1 MTGYRYVICAV
12 IGILFI
18 IIGIII
24 LFYFWD
30 LERQYVITFREP
42 PIEVNLTDENPIF
55 IREIG
60 LLGQNDEVYVKY
72 NFSRGGV
79 IIGLIGKEQWEALVK
94 EGQEKNITKLI
105 SYSNDTKTIPPQITT
120 EETKDPETSKVITI
134 TRELPVSDPQTLIP
148 KGRAIIQ
155 IEILYASK
163 TISGNIS
170 GYIEYEIRSYPNKG
184 KYWFCITLG
193 VIILGA
199 GLSFTLFAFSKMEE

>member
-1 MTGYRYVICAV
+1 M
-12 IGILFI
+12 
-18 IIGIII
+18 
-24 LFYFWD
+24 
-30 LERQYVITFREP
+30 ITFREP
-42 PIEVNLTDENPIF
+42 PIEVNLTDENSIF

-105 SYSNDTKTIPPQITT
+105 SYSNDAKTIPPRITT
-120 EETKDPETSKVITI
+120 EEIKDPKTGKVITV

-155 IEILYASK
+155 IEI
-163 TISGNIS
+163 
-170 GYIEYEIRSYPNKG
+170 
-184 KYWFCITLG
+184 
-193 VIILGA
+193 
-199 GLSFTLFAFSKMEE
+199 